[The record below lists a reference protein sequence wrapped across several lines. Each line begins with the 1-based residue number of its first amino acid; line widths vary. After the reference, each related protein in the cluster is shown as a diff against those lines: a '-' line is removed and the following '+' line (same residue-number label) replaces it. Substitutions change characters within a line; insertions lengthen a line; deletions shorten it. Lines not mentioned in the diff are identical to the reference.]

1 MMAWK
6 RKVGIFGLSAVL
18 AAGALALGAGPS
30 DARQRNRDY
39 AYADSYGNLVIYSRA
54 GYKRIVVGQGHLA
67 AELNAYSGGEDVADE
82 PNIVRLNDRY
92 NLVIDCYRP
101 PVLLKGRSYMYGL
114 RDGELP
120 EPSGRCAGQ

>member
-1 MMAWK
+1 MVWK
-6 RKVGIFGLSAVL
+6 EKIGVLGLSIVL
-18 AAGALALGAGPS
+18 AAGATALCTAGS
-30 DARQRNRDY
+30 EAGQRDRDY

-54 GYKRIVVGQGHLA
+54 GYKRIVIGQGHLA
-67 AELNAYSGGEDVADE
+67 AELNAYSGAEDATDE
-82 PNIVRLNDRY
+82 PNIVRLNDQY